1 VRLTS
6 KLGKQLTW
14 SKCQSWGKAG
24 SNQLTKQK

>member
-14 SKCQSWGKAG
+14 LRYQSWGKPEI
-24 SNQLTKQK
+24 NQLTKEK